1 VTDLRVDDLGESVP
15 SPLMNRVYSRTPE
28 GLPSEGEGCT
38 VDPPSA
44 GGRPSVTAFHD
55 TYPAIATSVRAV
67 RTALRQFVEGL
78 GVSAETREAVTLA
91 VSEAATNV
99 VVHAYIGRDL
109 PGTIEVNATVAEDEL
124 WVIVTDTGLGL
135 RPRLD
140 SPGLGLGLA
149 IIAQLADGVDLVR
162 PAAGGLELRM
172 RFALSGEFAR

>member
-1 VTDLRVDDLGESVP
+1 
-15 SPLMNRVYSRTPE
+15 
-28 GLPSEGEGCT
+28 LP
-38 VDPPSA
+38 
-44 GGRPSVTAFHD
+44 
-55 TYPAIATSVRAV
+55 
-67 RTALRQFVEGL
+67 
-78 GVSAETREAVTLA
+78 AETRDAVTLA

-99 VVHAYIGRDL
+99 VVHAYVGRDL
-109 PGTIEVNATVAEDEL
+109 PGTIEVDATVAEDEL

-172 RFALSGEFAR
+172 RFALPGELGG